1 MKRKSLV
8 VIGLSV
14 LLSVFIF
21 VGVARAQTVKS
32 SDHVTVSKGQ
42 TVDSILFAT
51 GKTIVIDGTINGDL
65 FCAGQSVSISGTIN
79 GDVFCAAQ
87 TLRITGIVDGSVRA
101 VGQSVTYSA
110 DTTGSVSLTGQVV
123 TLEENAIVGRDL
135 LVGASSMLL
144 QGTVIRDASIGAESA
159 TINGEIGRNL
169 GGRYE
174 KLTLGPSANVKGSVD
189 YTSSADLSKS
199 AGATVDGTVNRRNPP
214 KKQNSNPISQFNLLG
229 LFVYMFVA
237 LMIVSLTTVLL
248 FPKLFT
254 STNSQISNSK
264 SRVIAIGLTMLFVA
278 PIVLFLIGLSIVGL
292 PLAGLAL
299 AAWLISLMLSGP
311 VAAYFVGSKVIRGS
325 HSPFIVMLTGS
336 AIVLALYVIPGI
348 NILVGF
354 FVGVVG
360 SGALVSSAFGMN
372 VTKSKVAT
380 KSK

>member
-32 SDHVTVSKGQ
+32 SDLVTVSKGQ
-42 TVDSILFAT
+42 TVDSMLFAT
-51 GKTIVIDGTINGDL
+51 GKTIVIDGIINGDL

-101 VGQSVTYSA
+101 AGQSVTYSA
-110 DTTGSVSLTGQVV
+110 DTTGSVSLAGQIV

-214 KKQNSNPISQFNLLG
+214 KKQNSNPISRFNLLG

-264 SRVIAIGLTMLFVA
+264 SRVIAIGLTMLFVV

-311 VAAYFVGSKVIRGS
+311 VAAYYVGSKVIRGS
-325 HSPFIVMLTGS
+325 HSPFIIMLTGS
-336 AIVLALYVIPGI
+336 AIVLALYIIPGI
-348 NILVGF
+348 NLLVGF

-360 SGALVSSAFGMN
+360 SGALVSSAFGMKI
-372 VTKSKVAT
+372 TKTKLSTNSK
-380 KSK
+380 

>member
-8 VIGLSV
+8 IVGLSA
-14 LLSVFIF
+14 LLSTFIF
-21 VGVARAQTVKS
+21 VGVAKAQTVKS
-32 SDHVTVSKGQ
+32 SDLVTVAKGQ
-42 TVDSILFAT
+42 TVDSMLFAT

-87 TLRITGIVDGSVRA
+87 TLRITGVVDGSVRA
-101 VGQSVTYSA
+101 AGQTVTYNA
-110 DTTGSVSLTGQVV
+110 DATGSVSLAGQVV
-123 TLEENAIVGRDL
+123 TLEDNAIVGRDL
-135 LVGASSMLL
+135 LVGANSMSL
-144 QGTVIRDASIGAESA
+144 QGTIIRDASIGAETA

-169 GGRYE
+169 GGKYAS
-174 KLTLGPSANVKGSVD
+174 LTLGPSADVKGSID
-189 YTSSADLSKS
+189 YTSSSDLTKT
-199 AGATVDGTVNRRNPP
+199 AGASINGSVNRRNPP
-214 KKQNSNPISQFNLLG
+214 KDQNSNPMGSFNVLG
-229 LFVYMFVA
+229 LFIYMFVA
-237 LMIVSLTTVLL
+237 LMIVSLTMVLL

-254 STNSQISNSK
+254 STNSQIAASK
-264 SRVIAIGLTMLFVA
+264 SRVVAIGLTMLFVA
-278 PIVLFLIGLSIVGL
+278 PVVLFLIGLSIVGI

-299 AAWLISLMLSGP
+299 AAWLMSLMLSGP